1 MLDIYIICQRLE
13 LHEGLRLQPYRCSK
27 GKLTIGI
34 GRNLNA
40 NPITPE
46 EELVVGDW
54 RHGITKGMAIY
65 LLLRD
70 LKKITDKLPKA
81 IKFFNQLD
89 DERQYALI
97 DMAYNMGIKGLL
109 NFKKMLFFM
118 EKKDFAKAADECLNS
133 RYAKDTGKR
142 AERIANLIRTGV
154 FKL

>member
-1 MLDIYIICQRLE
+1 MLDIYDICQRLE